1 VGHFLQSNIF
11 NIDEIPLCFEY
22 LDSRTYAPKGCKTVR
37 IRETRSGWD
46 KRQATLLL
54 CIFADG
60 IPRIPPLI
68 LFAGTGR
75 RLGTEPQAYDRRVAV
90 NWTDSSWN
98 NEDMFLWWINTYLIP
113 VLGGRPSLFVMD
125 QAECHK
131 TPAVLDTLRH
141 HDVIP
146 SIVPGGCTGLVQPL
160 DVSFNRP
167 FKDTLKEITERKIY
181 GVEQGLGLDRWTVGW
196 RRITTTICVGEAWER
211 STLPAEKQELVRRCF
226 RKLGL

>member
-1 VGHFLQSNIF
+1 
-11 NIDEIPLCFEY
+11 
-22 LDSRTYAPKGCKTVR
+22 
-37 IRETRSGWD
+37 
-46 KRQATLLL
+46 
-54 CIFADG
+54 
-60 IPRIPPLI
+60 
-68 LFAGTGR
+68 
-75 RLGTEPQAYDRRVAV
+75 
-90 NWTDSSWN
+90 
-98 NEDMFLWWINTYLIP
+98 MFLWWINTYLIP

-131 TPAVLDTLRH
+131 TPAVLDTLRD

-167 FKDTLKEITERKIY
+167 FKDTLKEITERTIY

-196 RRITTTICVGEAWER
+196 RRIITTTCVGEAWER